1 MSGLVRIR
9 SESNNVRHLVSR
21 WQNRHG
27 VSGAVYQADPST
39 LLVTADTS
47 VEALED
53 LVRSLQS
60 AELEVEIIWRQG
72 DLLQA

>member
-9 SESNNVRHLVSR
+9 SESPNVRNLVSR
-21 WQNRHG
+21 WQYRHQ

-39 LLVTADTS
+39 LLVTAETS
-47 VEALED
+47 IEALED
-53 LVRSLQS
+53 LVRTLQGS
-60 AELEVEIIWRQG
+60 DLEVEIIWREG

>member
-9 SESNNVRHLVSR
+9 SESRNVRHLVTR

-60 AELEVEIIWRQG
+60 SELEVEIIWREG

>member
-1 MSGLVRIR
+1 MSGLVRIH
-9 SESNNVRHLVSR
+9 SESPNVRHLVNR
-21 WQNRHG
+21 WQHRFG

-53 LVRSLQS
+53 LVRSLQG
-60 AELEVEIIWRQG
+60 AELEVEIIWREG